1 MLSLEI
7 SVAGFFLMLRRL
19 YLFKVLI
26 TKPEEKTK
34 VHLATDLTEPVILHW
49 ALSKKPG
56 EWLVR
61 YMNLL
66 IMDIVILQFIGVD
79 NFALNTTRPTFLLI
93 NFN

>member
-7 SVAGFFLMLRRL
+7 SVAVAGFILMLRRL

-66 IMDIVILQFIGVD
+66 IVDIGILQFIGMD
-79 NFALNTTRPTFLLI
+79 NFALNTTHAPFC
-93 NFN
+93 

>member
-7 SVAGFFLMLRRL
+7 SVAVAGFILMLRRL

-66 IMDIVILQFIGVD
+66 IVDIGILQFIGMD
-79 NFALNTTRPTFLLI
+79 NFALNTTHALFC
-93 NFN
+93 

>member
-7 SVAGFFLMLRRL
+7 SVAVAGFILMLRCL

-66 IMDIVILQFIGVD
+66 IVDIGILQFIGMD
-79 NFALNTTRPTFLLI
+79 NFALNTTHALFC
-93 NFN
+93 

>member
-1 MLSLEI
+1 MIDDTPLVLMLSLEI
-7 SVAGFFLMLRRL
+7 SVAGFILMFRRM

-34 VHLATDLTEPVILHW
+34 VLLAADITEPVILHW

-61 YMNLL
+61 YINLL
-66 IMDIVILQFIGVD
+66 IVDIVNPAVYWNG
-79 NFALNTTRPTFLLI
+79 
-93 NFN
+93 